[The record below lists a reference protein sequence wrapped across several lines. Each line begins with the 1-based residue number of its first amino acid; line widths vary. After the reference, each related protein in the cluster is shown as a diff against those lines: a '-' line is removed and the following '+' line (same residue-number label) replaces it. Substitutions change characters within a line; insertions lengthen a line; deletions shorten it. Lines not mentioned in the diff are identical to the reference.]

1 MKILDKIIEKYYDR
15 EISEENEIM
24 EIKLAKDM
32 SDNIREKMSELFVE
46 AFEKDLKIISRDT
59 NKLTKAFSHM
69 FVLDY
74 FYVGIIDNEVA
85 GMMACVDKEH
95 YCINHSRKTL
105 IKNLGIIK
113 GLLANMIFTKYFN
126 KYPKYPV
133 EIDEKTGSIEF
144 VATNKKYRKKG
155 VASSIMEHIFSLDTY
170 EKYILEVADT
180 NEQAFRLYEKLGYRE
195 VYRIKQKHVKNIGI
209 NYLVYMVK

>member
-1 MKILDKIIEKYYDR
+1 LTVDKIIEKYYDR
-15 EISEENEIM
+15 KMSRENKIL
-24 EIKLAKDM
+24 EIKLAKDLN
-32 SDNIREKMSELFVE
+32 DNTREKISGLFVE
-46 AFEKDLKIISRDT
+46 AFEKDLKIISKDT
-59 NKLTKAFSHM
+59 SKLTKAFSHI

-74 FYVGIIDNEVA
+74 FYVGIIDNEIA

-95 YCINHSRKTL
+95 FCINHNRKTL
-105 IKNLGIIK
+105 IKYLGIIK

-155 VASSIMEHIFSLDTY
+155 IASTIMEHIFSLSVY
-170 EKYILEVADT
+170 KKYILEVADT
-180 NEQAFRLYEKLGYRE
+180 NERAFRLYEKLGYRE
-195 VYRIKQKHVKNIGI
+195 VHRIKQRYAKTIGI
-209 NYLVYMVK
+209 NYLIYMMK